1 MILTVSYPFWLSL
14 GSWVAVQRKEYKV
27 LMEEKPS
34 RMTHEKVERLEA
46 VGFEWAVRRGKSLD
60 APSQVKAEG

>member
-1 MILTVSYPFWLSL
+1 M
-14 GSWVAVQRKEYKV
+14 AVQRKEYKV